1 MAAVFD
7 QFVGQGHDEKGRLM
21 FRVRWLGYGPREDTW
36 EHVEDI
42 PSEKVRRYCSRHNIA
57 VRQTPGQG
65 K

>member
-1 MAAVFD
+1 
-7 QFVGQGHDEKGRLM
+7 M